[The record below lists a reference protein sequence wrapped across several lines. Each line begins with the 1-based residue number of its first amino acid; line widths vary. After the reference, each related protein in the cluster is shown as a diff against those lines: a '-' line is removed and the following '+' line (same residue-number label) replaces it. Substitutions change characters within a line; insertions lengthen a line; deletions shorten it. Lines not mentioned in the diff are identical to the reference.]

1 MVRRWFDRGARDR
14 TLDADSSRF
23 SSTISTRGSKRA
35 WCPRRRAARRSP
47 RSAASSRHESM
58 PGMRAWAPRW
68 TRSLATSD
76 TPCVPFAARYVLEV
90 LCHSNPEGRLTILF
104 SIGRNRSVP
113 KRGTYPDF
121 LLSLAC
127 REMKATAGWLDAQEG
142 ESALR
147 NLRTRP
153 DETAIVGRAAVS
165 PLENCASGYEINRVW
180 ASQHDQ
186 PPTLRPGPVQTLA

>member
-1 MVRRWFDRGARDR
+1 MAGAAEHLTFLEFRFA
-14 TLDADSSRF
+14 TLFRLAM
-23 SSTISTRGSKRA
+23 IPKQHL
-35 WCPRRRAARRSP
+35 RRAEANIDAVCLKRRLP
-47 RSAASSRHESM
+47 QVGSA
-58 PGMRAWAPRW
+58 
-68 TRSLATSD
+68 
-76 TPCVPFAARYVLEV
+76 
-90 LCHSNPEGRLTILF
+90 
-104 SIGRNRSVP
+104 
-113 KRGTYPDF
+113 
-121 LLSLAC
+121 LSCLNC
-127 REMKATAGWLDAQEG
+127 CEATAGWLDAQEG